1 MRLFPFCMGI
11 AVTEVSFSAIVEDM
25 KTERII
31 RVTAYLFLMTA
42 VPAAGCSASV
52 KPEVYED
59 TEGYEERLTAAGNKK
74 WHKWGMDDS
83 IWPAHITEDMQVEG
97 YREVYYDPFDAQYLG
112 YLEVVYTPEAYE
124 EEMARLREIPSDDPA
139 GIYSV
144 TEEQTY
150 EPAAV
155 RADPYYGF
163 VYALTDGE
171 SRIIYCEQI
180 FCNYFMDLDYTEYIP
195 KEFLLDGFDASED
208 NLYRKEM
215 MQ

>member
-1 MRLFPFCMGI
+1 
-11 AVTEVSFSAIVEDM
+11 M
-25 KTERII
+25 KTDRYI
-31 RVTAYLFLMTA
+31 RGTAFILFLMTA
-42 VPAAGCSASV
+42 LSASGCFV
-52 KPEVYED
+52 SAKPEVYED
-59 TEGYEERLTAAGNKK
+59 IESYEERLTAAGNQK

-83 IWPAHITEDMQVEG
+83 IWPAQITGDMQVEG
-97 YREVYYDPFDAQYLG
+97 YRTVYYDPFDAQYLG
-112 YLEVVYTPEAYE
+112 WLEVVYTPEAYE
-124 EEMARLREIPSDDPA
+124 KEMERLRAIPSDAYA

-144 TEEQTY
+144 TEEQTC

-180 FCNYFMDLDYTEYIP
+180 FCNYFMDLDYTQYIP
-195 KEFLLDGFDASED
+195 EEYLLDGFDASAD
-208 NLYRKEM
+208 NPYRKER